1 MGQTTKGGQRTRP
14 WFGMFRSQS
23 SGMHGSTMFRCR
35 TGQRYTAG
43 RGQDEP
49 RACSATLSGTECS
62 DADPIRD
69 RRATLRSGDRRG
81 NAGISGSSL
90 PARSGTDGAAQTM
103 RTYRPHRPQRFR
115 HRAPFRQ
122 DSTCPGGDRGQKE
135 NRASLPG
142 ARTICYDTLAS
153 FRSAFIC
160 SRATL
165 AAAVSIGSVD

>member
-1 MGQTTKGGQRTRP
+1 MVRVVPITVQRYARLDHVSLSDEAAVYRRP
-14 WFGMFRSQS
+14 WSRRTATVLRYLVGY
-23 SGMHGSTMFRCR
+23 GVFRCR
-35 TGQRYTAG
+35 SDQRPA
-43 RGQDEP
+43 Q
-49 RACSATLSGTECS
+49 L
-62 DADPIRD
+62 
-69 RRATLRSGDRRG
+69 RRNL
-81 NAGISGSSL
+81 
-90 PARSGTDGAAQTM
+90 GTDGAAQTM

>member
-1 MGQTTKGGQRTRP
+1 M
-14 WFGMFRSQS
+14 
-23 SGMHGSTMFRCR
+23 
-35 TGQRYTAG
+35 
-43 RGQDEP
+43 
-49 RACSATLSGTECS
+49 
-62 DADPIRD
+62 PIRSE
-69 RRATLRSGDRRG
+69 T
-81 NAGISGSSL
+81 
-90 PARSGTDGAAQTM
+90 GAATGAIWVLMVRPRQCGHTV
-103 RTYRPHRPQRFR
+103 RTVRTRFR